1 MDPDPW
7 LLSAFGVW
15 LVLLAKVALFSG
27 LETAVLSARR
37 SRLGL
42 AGKPRTIA
50 HVETVLEDPDQFLT
64 SAHLAKS
71 LCEAIIYPAAAVCG
85 LNVALRFAPRPL
97 PSDFHELILLAW
109 PGLLL
114 GPVVAYFSVT
124 IFGEALPKAFAVRQP
139 ERILGRWIGF
149 VRLFTSVFLPVYW
162 ITRRL
167 ARTITASLGGTAL
180 LSTRAAH
187 SEEEIKLLVESSA
200 EEGVLEEEEKEMI
213 HSIFEFTD
221 TVARQIMV
229 PRIDIHSVDATCALG
244 EVLDVVLASGH
255 SRIPVHE
262 DTLDHVVG
270 IIHVKDL
277 LPHLARGERE
287 VPIGSLM
294 REPFFV
300 PEGKKIDELLQEF
313 RTHKSQLAIVVD
325 EFGGTSG
332 LVTIED
338 VLEEI
343 VGEIED
349 EYDVDEHP
357 GAQILETG
365 EGVLIDARM
374 SIDDVNETLGYTLPT
389 GDYDTLGG
397 LVFSVFGRP
406 PVAGERIELGEQE
419 LIVEAAEGL
428 RILKVRI
435 IPKSSASDLDVEGET
450 PNRVGLNG
458 G

>member
-1 MDPDPW
+1 MDSDPW

-15 LVLLAKVALFSG
+15 LVLLTKVALFSG

-37 SRLGL
+37 SRLPQL
-42 AGKPRTIA
+42 ANSRAISRIEA
-50 HVETVLEDPDQFLT
+50 LLECPDQFLG
-64 SAHLAKS
+64 SAHLGKS
-71 LCEAIIYPAAAVCG
+71 LCEAVIYPAAAIVG
-85 LNVALRFAPRPL
+85 LGAALRFTPRPL
-97 PSDFHELILLAW
+97 PGTLHELFSLAW
-109 PGLLL
+109 PGLVL
-114 GPVVAYFSVT
+114 GSVFAYFSVT
-124 IFGEALPKAFAVRQP
+124 IFGEALPKALAVRQP
-139 ERILGRWIGF
+139 ERVLGRWIGF
-149 VRLFTSVFLPVYW
+149 IGLFTTAFVPIYW
-162 ITRRL
+162 VTRRL

-180 LSTRAAH
+180 LAARAAH

-229 PRIDIHSVDATCALG
+229 PRIDIHSVDATSTLD
-244 EVLDVVLASGH
+244 EVVEIVLESGH
-255 SRIPVHE
+255 SRIPVYE
-262 DTLDHVVG
+262 GTLDRVVG
-270 IIHVKDL
+270 IVHVKDL
-277 LPHLARGERE
+277 LPHLARVERDLS
-287 VPIGSLM
+287 VRPLM
-294 REPFFV
+294 RDPFFV

-357 GAQILETG
+357 GAQILATG

-374 SIDDVNETLGYTLPT
+374 SIDDVNETLGFTLPE

-397 LVFSVFGRP
+397 FVFSLFGHP
-406 PVAGERIELGEQE
+406 PKVGERIDHDEQE
-419 LIVEAAEGL
+419 FVVEGTEGL
-428 RILKVRI
+428 RILKVRVL
-435 IPKSSASDLDVEGET
+435 PRTASAPSDAEDDGVS
-450 PNRVGLNG
+450 RVG
-458 G
+458 